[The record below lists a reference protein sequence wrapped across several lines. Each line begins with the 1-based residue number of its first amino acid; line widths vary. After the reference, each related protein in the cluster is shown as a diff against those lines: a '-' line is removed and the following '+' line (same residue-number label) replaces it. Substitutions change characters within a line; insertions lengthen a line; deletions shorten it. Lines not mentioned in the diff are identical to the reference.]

1 MDFPTADRY
10 TFMDRVGGIYAVGT
24 VKLLLLFQ
32 EVMPD
37 DLEQRVGGVE
47 LGNAGKSAP

>member
-1 MDFPTADRY
+1 ME
-10 TFMDRVGGIYAVGT
+10 RVGGIYPVGT

-37 DLEQRVGGVE
+37 DLEQRVGVVE
-47 LGNAGKSAP
+47 LGNAGKNSP